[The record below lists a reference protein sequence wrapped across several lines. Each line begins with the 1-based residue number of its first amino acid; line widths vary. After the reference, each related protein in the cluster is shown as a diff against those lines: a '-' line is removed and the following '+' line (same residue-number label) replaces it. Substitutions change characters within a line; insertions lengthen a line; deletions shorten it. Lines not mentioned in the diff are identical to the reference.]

1 MDHLT
6 RSGFDFVITNV
17 FAMNETV
24 RGLHQKYGDYAGSGQ
39 PAKNYACKQGTLLAA
54 RL

>member
-24 RGLHQKYGDYAGSGQ
+24 RGRHQNHAGNGQ
-39 PAKNYACKQGTLLAA
+39 PDENYACKQGTLLAA
-54 RL
+54 RI